1 MQRAPRALMQF
12 RARLQTRVFSE
23 VASGATPLDAR
34 SKGITMANRTELDRA
49 GSDRTAR
56 VLVGSAIG
64 VLALTG
70 AVATAAAVLSV
81 IVARTVIIPPSRRTD
96 DIHIL
101 ALDQADSTIVL
112 SSTPDSRLPGEYSFW
127 FSGDTGHVR
136 VGDIIVQD
144 ARTVTRSIEAPDFG
158 DLAAAKRGRFNG
170 WFYLTPDDLHM
181 PYEEVQIRTPL
192 GDAPAWLIPA
202 ERPNSTRWMIGVHG
216 RAVRRPEALRGVLP
230 FRAEGF
236 TSLIVSYRNDGE
248 APRSGDYRYALGDR
262 EWLDVEAA
270 MRYALDHGAE
280 EIVLMGWSMGGATV
294 LQALTRSVIGDRVIG
309 VVLESP
315 VVDWI
320 ATLDFQS
327 ELRRLPTAVRLGVLT
342 LFKHRWGGLFT
353 GLAEPLD
360 LERLDFVRRAQE
372 LDTPILILH
381 SDDDGFVPS
390 TASRELA
397 VARPDIVSYEAFEIA
412 RHTKL
417 WNYDREKWEGAIRRW
432 IATLPNGAPPK
443 RASL

>member
-1 MQRAPRALMQF
+1 M
-12 RARLQTRVFSE
+12 T
-23 VASGATPLDAR
+23 G
-34 SKGITMANRTELDRA
+34 RA
-49 GSDRTAR
+49 GAHRTGK
-56 VLVGSAIG
+56 VLIGSAVG
-64 VLALTG
+64 VLALGG
-70 AVATAAAVLSV
+70 AVAAAAAALSV

-101 ALDQADSTIVL
+101 ALDRAASTIVL

-127 FSGDTGHVR
+127 FTGDTGHVR
-136 VGDIIVQD
+136 VGDILSQTP
-144 ARTVTRSIEAPDFG
+144 RTVMRSIEAPDFG
-158 DLAAAKRGRFNG
+158 DLPAARRGRFNG
-170 WFYLTPDDLHM
+170 WFYLTPHDLHV
-181 PYEEVQIRTPL
+181 PFEEVRIGPPL

-202 ERPNSTRWMIGVHG
+202 EKPNAKRWMIGVHG
-216 RAVRRPEALRGVLP
+216 RAVSRPEALRGVIP
-230 FRAEGF
+230 FRDKGF

-248 APRSGDYRYALGDR
+248 APRSDDYRYALGDR
-262 EWLDVEAA
+262 EWLDIEAA
-270 MRYALDHGAE
+270 MRYALAHGAE
-280 EIVLMGWSMGGATV
+280 ELVLMGWSMGGATV
-294 LQALTRSVIGDRVIG
+294 LQALTRSVYGEHVAG

-320 ATLDFQS
+320 TTLDFQA
-327 ELRRLPTAVRLGVLT
+327 ELRKLPAVIRFGVLS
-342 LFKHRWGGLFT
+342 LLKYRWGGLLT

-360 LERLDFVRRAQE
+360 LDRLDFVRRAQE
-372 LDTPILILH
+372 LDRPILILH

-432 IATLPNGAPPK
+432 IEALPPAG
-443 RASL
+443 

>member
-1 MQRAPRALMQF
+1 M
-12 RARLQTRVFSE
+12 
-23 VASGATPLDAR
+23 AS
-34 SKGITMANRTELDRA
+34 RA
-49 GSDRTAR
+49 GSGRAAK
-56 VLVGSAIG
+56 VLVGSAVG
-64 VLALTG
+64 VLALAG

-96 DIHIL
+96 DIRIV
-101 ALDQADSTIVL
+101 ALDQAASTIVM
-112 SSTPDSRLPGEYSFW
+112 SSTPDSRLPGQYSFW

-136 VGDIIVQD
+136 VGDIIRQD
-144 ARTVTRSIEAPDFG
+144 PRTVTRSIEAPDFG
-158 DLAAAKRGRFNG
+158 HLAAARRGRFNG
-170 WFYLTPDDLHM
+170 WFYLTPEDLHV
-181 PYEEVQIRTPL
+181 PFEEVQIRTPL
-192 GDAPAWLIPA
+192 GEAPAWLIPA
-202 ERPNSTRWMIGVHG
+202 KTPHSTRWMIGVHG

-230 FRAEGF
+230 FRSEGF
-236 TSLIVSYRNDGE
+236 TSLIVSYRNDGD

-262 EWLDVEAA
+262 EWLDIEAA
-270 MRYALDHGAE
+270 MRYAVAHGAE

-294 LQALTRSVIGDRVIG
+294 LQALTRSAEGAHVIG
-309 VVLESP
+309 VVLDSP

-327 ELRRLPTAVRLGVLT
+327 ELRRLPAAVRLGVLT
-342 LFKHRWGGLFT
+342 LLKHRWGGVFT

-360 LERLDFVRRAQE
+360 LDRLDFVRRAQE
-372 LDTPILILH
+372 LDRPILILH

-397 VARPDIVSYEAFEIA
+397 IARPDIVSYEPFEIA

-432 IATLPNGAPPK
+432 IATLDGSLPT
-443 RASL
+443 RATQ

>member
-1 MQRAPRALMQF
+1 MAS
-12 RARLQTRVFSE
+12 RAR
-23 VASGATPLDAR
+23 AG
-34 SKGITMANRTELDRA
+34 RTGKA
-49 GSDRTAR
+49 
-56 VLVGSAIG
+56 LVGSAIG
-64 VLALTG
+64 VLALAG

-96 DIHIL
+96 DIQIL
-101 ALDQADSTIVL
+101 ALDRAGSTIVL

-136 VGDIIVQD
+136 VGDIITQD
-144 ARTVTRSIEAPDFG
+144 PRTVTRSIEVPDFG
-158 DLAAAKRGRFNG
+158 DLDSARRGRFNG
-170 WFYLTPDDLHM
+170 WFYLTPKDLHV
-181 PYEEVQIRTPL
+181 PFEEVQIATPL
-192 GDAPAWLIPA
+192 GDAPAWVIPA
-202 ERPNSTRWMIGVHG
+202 ERATKRWMIGVHG
-216 RAVRRPEALRGVLP
+216 RGVRRPEALRGVIP

-236 TSLIVSYRNDGE
+236 TSLIISYRNDGD
-248 APRSGDYRYALGDR
+248 APRSDDYRYALGDR

-280 EIVLMGWSMGGATV
+280 ELVLMGWSMGGATV
-294 LQALTRSVIGDRVIG
+294 LQALTRSKYGDHVIG

-320 ATLDFQS
+320 ATLDFQA

-342 LFKHRWGGLFT
+342 LFKYRWGGFFT

-360 LERLDFVRRAQE
+360 LDRLDFVRRAQE
-372 LDTPILILH
+372 LDRPILILH

-432 IATLPNGAPPK
+432 IEALPPA
-443 RASL
+443 RAS